1 MRSSGG
7 GRAAVAA
14 AAAARPRLVYLP
26 FRAMAETSRML
37 LAHGG
42 IDYEDEA
49 IWGAEFH
56 QRKLSGAFPWGKT
69 PVIELPVPTTATVT
83 EGVEDHRVV
92 TVAQSGAIARW
103 SARLA
108 GCYPE
113 DPARAAV
120 ADSVYELGQELCTIN
135 PLVNCYVGQDFD
147 RIENH
152 YFGEVLPQA
161 LPQLERELERAAA
174 ACAAYAPLLPGEA
187 FFASTSASIMNAAA
201 AAAQEEDG
209 AAAGGG
215 AAEGLNLGMDRPT
228 LADFNIFHHLDNA
241 QLLEPDLLQGS
252 PALQRW
258 QERMISLPSLNKYL
272 RQRPALNGI
281 GEDPGLEDRNGVRI
295 TQRSE
300 QGKAWLTKDGL
311 WSFDDDER

>member
-1 MRSSGG
+1 MGKRCAAKKFRGSPLVVNAVKSSQ
-7 GRAAVAA
+7 
-14 AAAARPRLVYLP
+14 PCTNP
-26 FRAMAETSRML
+26 
-37 LAHGG
+37 
-42 IDYEDEA
+42 EA
-49 IWGAEFH
+49 C
-56 QRKLSGAFPWGKT
+56 
-69 PVIELPVPTTATVT
+69 TA
-83 EGVEDHRVV
+83 DRVV

-215 AAEGLNLGMDRPT
+215 AAEGLNLGMDGPT

-258 QERMISLPSLNKYL
+258 QEREDYTTIRAREGMAHQGWTVVL
-272 RQRPALNGI
+272 R
-281 GEDPGLEDRNGVRI
+281 
-295 TQRSE
+295 
-300 QGKAWLTKDGL
+300 
-311 WSFDDDER
+311 